1 MSWDMQSC
9 DTLGVCSSN
18 SLYHSNMMAKN
29 SDRPICEAQPL
40 VWIPAADHTKG
51 ETLECTGIT
60 IPQVP
65 HTYGVLGSKPYWM
78 WGFEMGA
85 NDHGV
90 VIGNE
95 AEHSRDLG
103 LEKTEGL
110 LGMDL
115 LRLGLE
121 RGATAQEAMKSI
133 ITLLSEY
140 GQNRNASVLRN
151 SRYENSFL
159 ILDKDEVWILETAG
173 RRYVAKKVSN
183 FHALGNTYSIGEVF
197 DLASFDLESHARA
210 SGWLMPYEK
219 FNFER
224 AYSLHSPILNLATP
238 RRRRLMQ
245 LAALIKKHDLTSL
258 RSVFRDHYDG
268 ELIGPRWGAS
278 TGVFPTICRH
288 SLDVNASQTAAS
300 MLTYY
305 RDGIGLI
312 VRQAYSQPCTSVYIP
327 AYVGIAL
334 PELMSRGGGTFD
346 DDSLWWLMDRLAKA
360 VSIDYDRF
368 FPDVF
373 KEANRLEEDIDK
385 KSEDVENAAA
395 MLGQKG
401 EFTKRDELLG
411 DLMQMCALRAARFA
425 TVQYDN
431 IVEKLHALGVFS
443 LIGPRA
449 DFLKKYC
456 SICKMKLL

>member
-18 SLYHSNMMAKN
+18 SFYHSNMMAKN

-40 VWIPAADHTKG
+40 VWIPASDHAKD
-51 ETLECTGIT
+51 ETVECTGIK
-60 IPQVP
+60 IPQVF
-65 HTYGVLGSKPYWM
+65 HTYGVLGSKPYWI

-95 AEHSRDLG
+95 AEYSRDFG

-133 ITLLSEY
+133 IALLSEY
-140 GQNRNASVLRN
+140 GQNRNASALRDN
-151 SRYENSFL
+151 RYENSFL
-159 ILDKDEVWILETAG
+159 ILDENEVWVLETAG

-183 FHALGNTYSIGEVF
+183 FHAVGNTYSIGEEF
-197 DLASFDLESHARA
+197 ELSSSDLESHAREN
-210 SGWLMPYEK
+210 GWLMPYEK

-224 AYSLHSPILNLATP
+224 AYSLHVPNLNLATP
-238 RRRRLMQ
+238 RRRRVMQ
-245 LAALIKKHDLTSL
+245 LAALTKKHNFASL
-258 RSVFRDHYDG
+258 RKIFRDHYDG
-268 ELIGPRWGAS
+268 ELTGPRWGAS
-278 TGVFPTICRH
+278 TGVFPTVCRH
-288 SLDVNASQTAAS
+288 SLDVNAAQTAAS

-305 RDGIGLI
+305 RDGIGLV

-334 PELMSRGGGTFD
+334 PELMSRGEGTFD
-346 DDSLWWLMDRLAKA
+346 DKSLWWLMDRLAKT

-368 FPDVF
+368 FPDVY
-373 KEANRLEEDIDK
+373 KEAERLEKDIDK
-385 KSEDVENAAA
+385 RAEEVENAAA
-395 MLGQKG
+395 ELGLKG
-401 EFTKRDELLG
+401 EFAKRDELLCA
-411 DLMQMCALRAARFA
+411 LMQECAARAARFA
-425 TVQYDN
+425 VEQYED
-431 IVEKLHALGVFS
+431 IVEKLHSFGVFT
-443 LIGPRA
+443 LTGPRA
-449 DFLKKYC
+449 DFLKMYC
-456 SICKMKLL
+456 DICKMKLL